1 MLNHVTLIGRLVA
14 DPETRATPSGKSVCS
29 IRIAVDRKGREKET
43 DFFSCTAFGQTG
55 DALATYAQ
63 KGRLVAIVGKI
74 QLDNYTDKDGVKR
87 QSVKVLV
94 DQWSLLDSRKE
105 KDDQT
110 LPPPNPRPA
119 GVIQVND
126 IDDPFAD
133 D

>member
-14 DPETRATPSGKSVCS
+14 DPETRNTPNGKSVCN

-55 DALATYAQ
+55 DALATYAT

-87 QSVKVLV
+87 QSIKVLV

-105 KDDQT
+105 QD
-110 LPPPNPRPA
+110 LPPNPQPA
-119 GVIQVND
+119 GKLQVDD

-133 D
+133 

>member
-14 DPETRATPSGKSVCS
+14 DPETRNTPNGKSVCN

-43 DFFSCTAFGQTG
+43 DFFSCTAFGQAG
-55 DALATYAQ
+55 DALATYAT
-63 KGRLVAIVGKI
+63 KGRLVAIIGKI

-105 KDDQT
+105 QDS
-110 LPPPNPRPA
+110 PPNPQPA
-119 GVIQVND
+119 GKLQVDD

-133 D
+133 

>member
-14 DPETRATPSGKSVCS
+14 DPETRNTPNGKSVCN

-55 DALATYAQ
+55 DALATYAT

-94 DQWSLLDSRKE
+94 DQWSLLDSRRE
-105 KDDQT
+105 QDS
-110 LPPPNPRPA
+110 PPNPQPA
-119 GVIQVND
+119 GKLQVDD

-133 D
+133 

>member
-14 DPETRATPSGKSVCS
+14 DPETRSTPSGKSVCS

-55 DALATYAQ
+55 DALATYAT
-63 KGRLVAIVGKI
+63 KGRLVAVVGKV

-105 KDDQT
+105 QDGT
-110 LPPPNPRPA
+110 ATPPPNPRTA
-119 GVIQVND
+119 GALDVSD

-133 D
+133 

>member
-14 DPETRATPSGKSVCS
+14 DPETRATPNGKSVCN

-94 DQWSLLDSRKE
+94 DQWTLLDSRKE
-105 KDDQT
+105 QDGQQS
-110 LPPPNPRPA
+110 PPPNPRPA
-119 GVIQVND
+119 GAIHTDD

-133 D
+133 

>member
-1 MLNHVTLIGRLVA
+1 VLNHVTLIGRLVA

-43 DFFSCTAFGQTG
+43 DFFGCTAFGQTG

-63 KGRLVAIVGKI
+63 KGRLVAVVGKI

-94 DQWSLLDSRKE
+94 DQWTLLDSRKE
-105 KDDQT
+105 QGDQA
-110 LPPPNPRPA
+110 PSPPNPRPA
-119 GVIQVND
+119 GAIQVND

>member
-14 DPETRATPSGKSVCS
+14 DPESKQTTNGKSVCN

-55 DALATYAQ
+55 DALATYAT

-74 QLDNYTDKDGVKR
+74 QLDNYTDKEGVKK
-87 QSVKVLV
+87 QSIKIIV
-94 DQWSLLDSRKE
+94 DQWTLLDSRKE
-105 KDDQT
+105 QDDQT

-119 GVIQVND
+119 GQLKVDD
-126 IDDPFAD
+126 IEDPFGD
-133 D
+133 

>member
-14 DPETRATPSGKSVCS
+14 DPETRNTPNGKSVCN

-55 DALATYAQ
+55 DALATYAT
-63 KGRLVAIVGKI
+63 KGRLVAVVGKI

-87 QSVKVLV
+87 QSIKVLI

-105 KDDQT
+105 QD
-110 LPPPNPRPA
+110 LPPNPQPA
-119 GVIQVND
+119 GKLQVDD

-133 D
+133 

>member
-14 DPETRATPSGKSVCS
+14 DPETRNTPNGKSVCN

-43 DFFSCTAFGQTG
+43 DFFGCTAFGQTG
-55 DALATYAQ
+55 DALATYAT

-105 KDDQT
+105 QDS
-110 LPPPNPRPA
+110 PPNPQPA
-119 GVIQVND
+119 GKLQVDD

-133 D
+133 

>member
-14 DPETRATPSGKSVCS
+14 DPETRETPSGKSVCS

>member
-14 DPETRATPSGKSVCS
+14 DPETRSTPNGKSVCS

-55 DALATYAQ
+55 DALGTYAQ
-63 KGRLVAIVGKI
+63 KGRLIAITGKI
-74 QLDNYTDKDGVKR
+74 QLDNYINKDGVKQ

-94 DQWSLLDSRKE
+94 DGWNLLDSRKE
-105 KDDQT
+105 QDSVA
-110 LPPPNPRPA
+110 PNPKPA
-119 GVIQVND
+119 GKLQVDD

-133 D
+133 

>member
-14 DPETRATPSGKSVCS
+14 DPETRNTPNGKSVCN

-55 DALATYAQ
+55 DALATYAT

-87 QSVKVLV
+87 QSIKVLI

-105 KDDQT
+105 QD
-110 LPPPNPRPA
+110 LPPNPQPA
-119 GVIQVND
+119 GKLQVDD

-133 D
+133 

>member
-14 DPETRATPSGKSVCS
+14 DPESKQTTNGKSVCN

-55 DALATYAQ
+55 DALGTYAQ
-63 KGRLVAIVGKI
+63 KGRLVAITGKI
-74 QLDNYTDKDGVKR
+74 QLDSYVNKDNVK
-87 QSVKVLV
+87 QQTVKVLI
-94 DQWSLLDSRKE
+94 DGWSLLDSRKE
-105 KDDQT
+105 QESA
-110 LPPPNPRPA
+110 PNPKPA
-119 GVIQVND
+119 GALKVDD